1 MLLNS
6 IKIGLTSEKKLRITE
21 AFGEKFGDLNGDRNP
36 IHFDETFAS
45 KTIFKGRIVHGMIS
59 ANLIATLLSESFPGA
74 IYVTQILNFL
84 KPVRIND
91 EIMAKFIVKRKIKKS
106 QKIYLETW
114 CENQKGERVLE
125 GKTVT
130 KILNS

>member
-1 MLLNS
+1 MINDL
-6 IKIGLTSEKKLRITE
+6 KIGFTQQKKLRIT
-21 AFGEKFGDLNGDRNP
+21 AQFVEKFADLTGDRNP
-36 IHFDETFAS
+36 IHFDEKFAA

-59 ANLIATLLSESFPGA
+59 ANLIATLLSESFLGA
-74 IYVTQILNFL
+74 VYVTQTLHFL

-125 GKTVT
+125 GRAVI
-130 KILNS
+130 KILG

>member
-1 MLLNS
+1 MFFTS
-6 IKIGLTSEKKLRITE
+6 IKIGSTSSKKLLITE
-21 AFGEKFGDLNGDRNP
+21 DFVVKFGDLTGDKNP
-36 IHFDETFAS
+36 IHFDEEFAR

-74 IYVTQILNFL
+74 VYLNQTLNFL

-91 EIMAKFIVKRKIKKS
+91 EITAKFIVKRKINKS
-106 QKIYLETW
+106 QKIYLETC

-125 GKTVT
+125 GKAVI
-130 KILNS
+130 KILC